1 MKQTRK
7 VELVRQC
14 AGEILC
20 IILRNQSHSYISF
33 PQKTKTHTHT
43 YKQSKSTMTGP
54 DGYAGKLNKKSK
66 KEIIPNLSKFF
77 QKTENKEILL
87 NSFLST
93 CITVWYNQSRNTSR
107 RENHRF
113 MNKAIHIFIKMDQ
126 MECKYILKSI
136 VYCD

>member
-1 MKQTRK
+1 
-7 VELVRQC
+7 
-14 AGEILC
+14 
-20 IILRNQSHSYISF
+20 
-33 PQKTKTHTHT
+33 
-43 YKQSKSTMTGP
+43 MTGP

-136 VYCD
+136 VYCDQGEIYPKIQDYLKMLKFIF